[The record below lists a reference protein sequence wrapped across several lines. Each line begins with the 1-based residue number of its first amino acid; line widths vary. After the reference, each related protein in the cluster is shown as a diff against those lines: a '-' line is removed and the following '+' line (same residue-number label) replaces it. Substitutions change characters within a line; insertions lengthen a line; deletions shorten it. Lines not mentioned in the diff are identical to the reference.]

1 MTMRRNEVMVGG
13 AILAALAVLVAGAL
27 WLGEVQLGGPRSV
40 HEALF
45 RSVGGLGVGDQVTLR
60 GVRIGRVDAIRLAE
74 NDWVAVELRL
84 DPDVPLPPGP
94 AAVVSP
100 STLFGEWEVAVVGRD
115 APMDDP
121 SIARQFAEATAAHGA
136 DSWPGAT
143 QIDISQLAAK
153 AGQISGDIATITGR
167 VETIFDSAM
176 AAQLKESIG
185 ELAQLASDLRI
196 FAKRQEARV
205 DRTAGSAERGA
216 ASVAEAASDLQAAAA
231 RLDSATGDRQL
242 QEILEAGRSS
252 ASDLRAASAD
262 VRAFA
267 TAVGERQASVIR
279 AIVAT
284 DSVLTRLSEGR
295 GTLGMLAQD
304 SALYHETT
312 LTVRQLRQ
320 LLADIQSN
328 PRKYFKFSVF

>member
-1 MTMRRNEVMVGG
+1 MTGRRNEVLVGG
-13 AILAALAVLVAGAL
+13 ALLAALAVLVAGAL
-27 WLGEVQLGGPRSV
+27 WLGEVQLGRNRSI
-40 HEALF
+40 HTALF
-45 RSVGGLGVGDQVTLR
+45 RSVGGLGVGDQVSLR

-74 NDWVAVELRL
+74 NDWVAVDLRL

-94 AAVVSP
+94 AAVVMP
-100 STLFGEWEVAVVGRD
+100 STLFGEWEVTVVSRD
-115 APMDDP
+115 APADDP
-121 SIARQFAEATAAHGA
+121 SVSRQFAEAVAAHGG

-167 VETIFDSAM
+167 IETVFDSAM
-176 AAQLKESIG
+176 AVQLKASIG
-185 ELAQLASDLRI
+185 ELAQLASDLRG
-196 FAKRQEARV
+196 FANRQQARV

-216 ASVAEAASDLQAAAA
+216 ASLAEAATDLQAAAA

-252 ASDLRAASAD
+252 ATDLRAASAD

-267 TAVGERQASVIR
+267 SAVGERQASVVR

-284 DSVLTRLSEGR
+284 DSLLTRLSEGR

-304 SALYHETT
+304 SVLYHETT

-320 LLADIQSN
+320 LLADIQAN